1 MTGFGKSSQACFLA
15 LLFQLFSEKTKTNS
29 IMEEQ
34 QTPFQASV
42 KPGLTIGLVSL
53 ALTYIA
59 YFIDSSLL
67 ASAWFGLVALAVFFV
82 LIIFFGRQYRAE
94 LGGFMSFGT
103 AFNFSFITMILSGL
117 VTLVGQI
124 LLFQVID
131 PSLPQVLGDLSFE
144 ASLKMME
151 TLGQNPDSLD
161 PTILDEMREGTI
173 SNFTLSGQL
182 KNFGF
187 GLIAYAIIALI
198 LGAILKKRDK
208 SLEF

>member
-1 MTGFGKSSQACFLA
+1 
-15 LLFQLFSEKTKTNS
+15 
-29 IMEEQ
+29 MEQHES
-34 QTPFQASV
+34 PFQASV

-67 ASAWFGLVALAVFFV
+67 ASGWFGLVALVVFFV
-82 LIIFFGRQYRAE
+82 LIIYFGRQYRTD
-94 LGGFMSFGT
+94 LGGFMSFGV
-103 AFNFSFITMILSGL
+103 AFNFSFITMIISGL

-124 LLFQVID
+124 LLFHVID

-144 ASLKMME
+144 TSLSVME
-151 TLGQNPDSLD
+151 SFGQNPDSLD
-161 PTILDEMREGTI
+161 PALLDQMK
-173 SNFTLSGQL
+173 SDAAANFTLTGQL
-182 KNFGF
+182 KNFAF

-198 LGAILKKRDK
+198 LAAILKKRDK

>member
-53 ALTYIA
+53 AVTYIA

-82 LIIFFGRQYRAE
+82 LIIFF
-94 LGGFMSFGT
+94 
-103 AFNFSFITMILSGL
+103 
-117 VTLVGQI
+117 
-124 LLFQVID
+124 
-131 PSLPQVLGDLSFE
+131 
-144 ASLKMME
+144 
-151 TLGQNPDSLD
+151 
-161 PTILDEMREGTI
+161 
-173 SNFTLSGQL
+173 
-182 KNFGF
+182 
-187 GLIAYAIIALI
+187 
-198 LGAILKKRDK
+198 
-208 SLEF
+208 

>member
-1 MTGFGKSSQACFLA
+1 
-15 LLFQLFSEKTKTNS
+15 
-29 IMEEQ
+29 MEEQ

-67 ASAWFGLVALAVFFV
+67 ASGWFGLVALVVFFI
-82 LIIFFGRQYRAE
+82 LIIFFGRQYRTD

-103 AFNFSFITMILSGL
+103 AFNYSFVTMIISGL

-144 ASLKMME
+144 SSLKMME
-151 TLGQNPDSLD
+151 SLGQNPDSLD
-161 PTILDEMREGTI
+161 PAVLDDMRTGTAA
-173 SNFTLSGQL
+173 NFTLSGQL

>member
-1 MTGFGKSSQACFLA
+1 
-15 LLFQLFSEKTKTNS
+15 
-29 IMEEQ
+29 MEEQ
-34 QTPFQASV
+34 ESPFQASV
-42 KPGLTIGLVSL
+42 KPGLTIGLASL

-67 ASAWFGLVALAVFFV
+67 ASAWFGLVALVLFFV
-82 LIIFFGRQYRAE
+82 LIIYFGKQYRSD

-103 AFNFSFITMILSGL
+103 AFNFSFITMIISGL

-124 LLFQVID
+124 LLFHVID

-144 ASLKMME
+144 TSLSMME
-151 TLGQNPDSLD
+151 SFGQNPDSLD
-161 PTILDEMREGTI
+161 PAVLDEMKANAE
-173 SNFTLSGQL
+173 SNFTLAGQL

-198 LGAILKKRDK
+198 LAAILKKRDK